1 SYLESVLDKNE
12 VVYPWM
18 IDQDS
23 SITDREEALRELSE
37 IQSILHESRYCNR
50 EGASEAAWND
60 GVTSR
65 VLFLAMRQAQGVRH
79 HNITVAQMESSLI
92 PKDDTVDDGDVE
104 DGLGGSIRELL
115 ACVPRERAT
124 INQTMY
130 GPVRFNPAGV
140 SIETKSKWASDG
152 RAQLSV
158 WIAAWLQ
165 QMRYLRAVS
174 ADPEGNAWESSEIYK
189 QPINMKMPLIAA
201 TKGMWHL
208 YLATDRRDKIVI
220 SSLFSIG
227 DTDSL
232 VGIYNLI
239 KSLRILALWVNGPFR
254 EFMRTQVL
262 QTSSNAA
269 NI

>member
-1 SYLESVLDKNE
+1 
-12 VVYPWM
+12 
-18 IDQDS
+18 
-23 SITDREEALRELSE
+23 
-37 IQSILHESRYCNR
+37 
-50 EGASEAAWND
+50 
-60 GVTSR
+60 
-65 VLFLAMRQAQGVRH
+65 
-79 HNITVAQMESSLI
+79 MESNLI
-92 PKDDTVDDGDVE
+92 PKDTRGGRLGRKAVDYSINLVTQQDAVNDGDVE
-104 DGLGGSIRELL
+104 DGLGCSIRELL
-115 ACVPRERAT
+115 TCIPPERAT

-140 SIETKSKWASDG
+140 SIETKAKSASDG

-189 QPINMKMPLIAA
+189 EPIQIKMPLIA

-208 YLATDRRDKIVI
+208 YLAADTRDKIVV

-239 KSLRILALWVNGPFR
+239 KSLRILALWVKGPFR
-254 EFMRTQVL
+254 EFMCTQIL
-262 QTSSNAA
+262 QTFSNP
-269 NI
+269 I